1 MDQAQN
7 NACVQERKC
16 QGTEGCC
23 TDCMGCPID
32 PRTQIKSVMQFMFY
46 HNASHINEL
55 EELAKRLEDLEE
67 DAAAEQVSQ
76 SVSDFKRANQRLSDV
91 LAALERE

>member
-7 NACVQERKC
+7 NACAQERKC
-16 QGTEGCC
+16 QWTEGCC

-91 LAALERE
+91 LVALERE